1 MRNAGATRYAPENPE
16 IRRPGITAIAEE
28 LREQDPRLSEETA
41 IALAKAEWHK
51 RNPTLR
57 AVDPQPYERDE
68 EGYLAHVMSG
78 GAR

>member
-1 MRNAGATRYAPENPE
+1 MRNAGATRYTPENPE
-16 IRRPGITAIAEE
+16 IRRPGIMAIAAE

-51 RNPTLR
+51 RNPSP
-57 AVDPQPYERDE
+57 AAIDPQPYDRGE
-68 EGYLAHVMSG
+68 EGYLAHVIG